1 MNKLL
6 TAILICSGLLVS
18 GSALAASLKGDY
30 PACTSEDEFNRLQS
44 IIKHKDKESLEE
56 IFKTSCL
63 MPKKGVSVDKVV
75 SMGWTSG
82 IAHVK
87 VYVKGNLYDLWT
99 NTENLSAD

>member
-18 GSALAASLKGDY
+18 GSAFAASLKGDY

-44 IIKHKDKESLEE
+44 IIKHKDKDALAE

-63 MPKKGVSVDKVV
+63 MPKKGLSVEKVV

-82 IAHVK
+82 VAHVQ
-87 VYVKGNLYDLWT
+87 VYVKGKIYDLWT